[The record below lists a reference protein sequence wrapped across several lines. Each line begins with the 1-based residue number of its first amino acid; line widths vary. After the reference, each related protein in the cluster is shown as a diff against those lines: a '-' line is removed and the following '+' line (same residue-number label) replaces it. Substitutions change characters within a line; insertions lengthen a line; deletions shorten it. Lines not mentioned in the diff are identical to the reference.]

1 MPQYFSQLGEDCLL
15 ALFFEFKSHGF
26 FVDVGAFDGIYLSNT
41 YFFEQLGWTGIC
53 VEASPTY
60 FNLCVRNRPRSKCY
74 NVACLDADRGM
85 VDFRV
90 ERGGLF
96 SGIAVDEQAIAGF
109 YQANSVP
116 FDGFRSIKVPTS
128 GLDAL
133 LPAQST
139 QIDFVS
145 IDVER
150 AELLVLAGF
159 DLERHQPRILVI
171 EANDAEQR
179 QAIDDHLARRGYRL
193 ARSMGWNHF
202 YVRTPE
208 DARALCA
215 IEVRTTLERPPH
227 PLGRL
232 YNRMGEP
239 GPPTVHWPATSP
251 E

>member
-26 FVDVGAFDGIYLSNT
+26 FVDVGAFDGKYLSNT

-96 SGIAVDEQAIAGF
+96 SGIAADEQAIAGF
-109 YQANSVP
+109 HQANSVP

-133 LPAQST
+133 LPAQSP

-145 IDVER
+145 IDVE
-150 AELLVLAGF
+150 
-159 DLERHQPRILVI
+159 
-171 EANDAEQR
+171 
-179 QAIDDHLARRGYRL
+179 
-193 ARSMGWNHF
+193 
-202 YVRTPE
+202 
-208 DARALCA
+208 
-215 IEVRTTLERPPH
+215 
-227 PLGRL
+227 
-232 YNRMGEP
+232 
-239 GPPTVHWPATSP
+239 
-251 E
+251 

>member
-96 SGIAVDEQAIAGF
+96 SGIAVDEQAIAG
-109 YQANSVP
+109 
-116 FDGFRSIKVPTS
+116 
-128 GLDAL
+128 
-133 LPAQST
+133 
-139 QIDFVS
+139 
-145 IDVER
+145 
-150 AELLVLAGF
+150 
-159 DLERHQPRILVI
+159 
-171 EANDAEQR
+171 
-179 QAIDDHLARRGYRL
+179 
-193 ARSMGWNHF
+193 
-202 YVRTPE
+202 
-208 DARALCA
+208 
-215 IEVRTTLERPPH
+215 
-227 PLGRL
+227 
-232 YNRMGEP
+232 P
-239 GPPTVHWPATSP
+239 GQ
-251 E
+251 